1 MSRAMKDSGV
11 PWIGSI
17 PQNWETA
24 PIKSAVAWKSVKGHG
39 QATVLS
45 LYRDYGVVPK
55 DSRDDNHNVT
65 STETD
70 AYKFVEKGDLV
81 INKMKAWQGSM
92 AISQFEGIVSPAYHV
107 ASLTNENV
115 YAPYFNY
122 LIRDVSYLPEY
133 TRLSTGMRI
142 GQWDLAF
149 DDFIRIPFLL
159 PPLDEQQRIADF
171 LDIQTQEVDA
181 AIVKTRESIE
191 EYKKL
196 KQAIITHAVTK
207 GIRPNRAMKDSGVEQ
222 IRAMPEQWEVFRLK
236 NAFSGHKSGSWGN
249 DKNPHE
255 TGVVCYRI
263 ADFAYDKLRFND
275 ETSRTIRYYQSREIE
290 KLRLTK
296 GDILIEKSGGGEK
309 TPVGRAVLYDK
320 DDGIA
325 LYANF
330 MEKLT
335 VADKVNPDWAVYY
348 LSFLYSSKRV
358 IPHIKQTTGLQN
370 LDLRSFLS
378 EEKMLLPPDCE
389 QEEIVH
395 YLDNKCGAIDAL
407 IDKKQQIIT
416 ELESYKKSLI
426 YEYVTGKKEVPA

>member
-159 PPLDEQQRIADF
+159 PPLEEQQRIADF
-171 LDIQTQEVDA
+171 LDAQAQEVDA
-181 AIVKTRESIE
+181 AIVKTQESIE

-196 KQAIITHAVTK
+196 KQAVITQAVTK
-207 GIRPNRAMKDSGVEQ
+207 GIRPNRPMKDSGVEW
-222 IRAMPEQWEVFRLK
+222 IGEMPAEWELRKLK
-236 NAFSGHKSGSWGN
+236 YAVSVRKETRQYFPCSGTYIGLENLESLGSGIIPSESQYDEGEYAAC
-249 DKNPHE
+249 E
-255 TGVVCYRI
+255 T
-263 ADFAYDKLRFND
+263 
-275 ETSRTIRYYQSREIE
+275 
-290 KLRLTK
+290 
-296 GDILIEKSGGGEK
+296 GDILYSKLRPYLCKCIVNTMNACCTGEFLVIKSF
-309 TPVGRAVLYDK
+309 
-320 DDGIA
+320 DGA
-325 LYANF
+325 KKYLR
-330 MEKLT
+330 
-335 VADKVNPDWAVYY
+335 YY
-348 LSFLYSSKRV
+348 LLNTEWTKNVTASTYGAKMPRANSTFILDQMCF
-358 IPHIKQTTGLQN
+358 IPCLA
-370 LDLRSFLS
+370 
-378 EEKMLLPPDCE
+378 E
-389 QEEIVH
+389 QQEIVA
-395 YLDNKCGAIDAL
+395 YLDERCGAIDEM
-407 IDKKQQIIT
+407 IEKKQQIVT

>member
-1 MSRAMKDSGV
+1 MSRAMKDSGESWV
-11 PWIGSI
+11 GRIPDDWVVGRAKWYFRQRTSKGSSNLILLAATQKQGMI
-17 PQNWETA
+17 PQE
-24 PIKSAVAWKSVKGHG
+24 K
-39 QATVLS
+39 LE
-45 LYRDYGVVPK
+45 GVVRVNDQADLNTFK
-55 DSRDDNHNVT
+55 TVKENDFVISLR
-65 STETD
+65 SFQGGFEIS
-70 AYKFVEKGDLV
+70 AYNGVC
-81 INKMKAWQGSM
+81 
-92 AISQFEGIVSPAYHV
+92 SPAYQV
-107 ASLTNENV
+107 FYATQTICVPFFKYLFKSNGFIEKMNSLTVGIREGKNIQYRDFANSLI
-115 YAPYFNY
+115 PYPSLN
-122 LIRDVSYLPEY
+122 
-133 TRLSTGMRI
+133 
-142 GQWDLAF
+142 
-149 DDFIRIPFLL
+149 
-159 PPLDEQQRIADF
+159 EQQRIADF
-171 LDIQTQEVDA
+171 LDVKTQEVDA

-191 EYKKL
+191 EYQKL

-207 GIRPNRAMKDSGVEQ
+207 GIRPNRAMKDCGVEQ

-236 NAFSGHKSGSWGN
+236 NAFSAHISGAWGN
-249 DKNPHE
+249 DKNPRE

-275 ETSRTIRYYQSREIE
+275 ETSRTIRYYQSQEIE

-378 EEKMLLPPDCE
+378 EEKMLLPPDGE

-395 YLDNKCGAIDAL
+395 YLDDKCGAIDAL
-407 IDKKQQIIT
+407 IEKKQQIIT